1 MVKKILFSLLLLGF
15 SLVFA
20 RATFAAV
27 RCETQYGGK
36 EVCVRT
42 GKLQVNKEVFDPRNK
57 KFVDNLGLN
66 DHKFSPNE
74 QVVFKIKV
82 KNVGDNT
89 FDTIN
94 VLDILPDLLKTDGN
108 PQFQIKDLKVGEEKE
123 QEIKVK
129 VAPADKFPKDKSV
142 LCVVNAAEAQ
152 AGEDK
157 DRDTAQLCLERKV
170 LPQKGAPPVLPPTG
184 PEHTLLFTVL
194 SLLALTSGIYLV
206 RVRKGGE
213 R

>member
-1 MVKKILFSLLLLGF
+1 MKTFSILLIIMLAGFFLVKPSL
-15 SLVFA
+15 
-20 RATFAAV
+20 AAV

-36 EVCVRT
+36 EVCIRT

-66 DHKFSPNE
+66 DHKFSPGE
-74 QVVFKIKV
+74 QVTFKIKV

-89 FDTIN
+89 FDAIN

-129 VAPADKFPKDKSV
+129 VAGADKFPRDKSV
-142 LCVVNAAEAQ
+142 VCVVNVAEAVS
-152 AGEDK
+152 GEDK
-157 DRDTAQLCLERKV
+157 DRDTAQVCLERKV
-170 LPQKGAPPVLPPTG
+170 LPQKGAPVL
-184 PEHTLLFTVL
+184 
-194 SLLALTSGIYLV
+194 
-206 RVRKGGE
+206 
-213 R
+213 